1 MIERRN
7 ELFIAWPPFH
17 EQGRGVYFHF
27 NRFFGSCQHAKIKFW
42 VQPFSKGWQFPK
54 AAPLVALRRGRNP
67 TRCASGATQKERKAA
82 RRPPAVPA
90 AAISQKLR
98 HDAPLFHP
106 KRKTAPASRSVS
118 TFPSLARVLFGG
130 GRGRTA
136 SCGEPL
142 DRVPLGQTAHRAVGP
157 SLPDLLVSS
166 GVFRPL
172 RRAT

>member
-1 MIERRN
+1 MNLLYEFQRDSSRGFCKKIHVYSKIPKQSAKSSFRSS
-7 ELFIAWPPFH
+7 LFQKA
-17 EQGRGVYFHF
+17 GRW
-27 NRFFGSCQHAKIKFW
+27 RAEPSSLSAESEI
-42 VQPFSKGWQFPK
+42 
-54 AAPLVALRRGRNP
+54 LL
-67 TRCASGATQKERKAA
+67 RCAPGATQNRKKAA

-90 AAISQKLR
+90 AAISKKLR